1 MTVPPLARRLG
12 LEPHP
17 EGGWY
22 RRIWAAPVVVH
33 PSGYPGER
41 PTATAIH
48 YVLGPGE
55 RSVWHRVRSDELW
68 LWQGGGALSLWIA
81 DPGERSDGAGIRPE
95 GGEEHRLG
103 PDDELSAL
111 VPGGS
116 WQRAEPAGDHEVL
129 VTCVVSPGFDF
140 ADFES
145 VDP

>member
-22 RRIWAAPVVVH
+22 RRIWAASPTVQ
-33 PSGYPGER
+33 PPGYPGER

-68 LWQGGGALSLWIA
+68 LWQGGGALSVWI
-81 DPGERSDGAGIRPE
+81 GERSDGAGTPPE
-95 GGEEHRLG
+95 GGDEHRLG
-103 PDDELSAL
+103 PDDEVSVL
-111 VPGGS
+111 VPGGC
-116 WQRAEPAGDHEVL
+116 WQRAEPATEQEVL

-140 ADFES
+140 ADFE
-145 VDP
+145 VAD